1 MIFFFSGIPGTL
13 KFVCEFFLFNL
24 VFNISWTLGILS
36 IFIINVFGL
45 IGFSK
50 NWFNAIFCAPN
61 REDENLGL
69 DLSKKEISIIFL
81 CFFFLVILTY
91 VPILLI

>member
-1 MIFFFSGIPGTL
+1 
-13 KFVCEFFLFNL
+13 
-24 VFNISWTLGILS
+24 
-36 IFIINVFGL
+36 
-45 IGFSK
+45 
-50 NWFNAIFCAPN
+50 
-61 REDENLGL
+61 LGL